1 MGSGDGVAG
10 SGVSD
15 WNETILGLG
24 GLRWEVCAV
33 SGTFLGVAGAGGQVY
48 LTGQGWGQG
57 CLHHNLVLSE
67 EGNEMGCG
75 DVFIE
80 ESEGNSFE
88 WAYVPRKWGGWK
100 WEAIGG
106 RVVLVGSGS

>member
-33 SGTFLGVAGAGGQVY
+33 SGTFLGVAGGGGAGILDWPRVG
-48 LTGQGWGQG
+48 TG
-57 CLHHNLVLSE
+57 LST
-67 EGNEMGCG
+67 
-75 DVFIE
+75 
-80 ESEGNSFE
+80 
-88 WAYVPRKWGGWK
+88 P
-100 WEAIGG
+100 
-106 RVVLVGSGS
+106 